1 MTDLKEAVEGAKA
14 EEIKELFAP
23 LGLDNVYSFNLLLEQ
38 LQSIKT
44 KLAEYEK
51 TQSADA
57 ETQKKQ
63 IAESLE
69 TLKKAGVK
77 LEEKGDEWKSKV
89 HSLREGDALASFV
102 AMLQPSPTGSL
113 RTGAGGEEDKKSG
126 ELTESE
132 RSDIKRVKE
141 EM

>member
-1 MTDLKEAVEGAKA
+1 MKLKEAVENAKA

-23 LGLDNVYSFNLLLEQ
+23 LKLDNIYSFKMLQEQ
-38 LQSIKT
+38 VHSQAA

-89 HSLREGDALASFV
+89 HSLLEGDELASFV
-102 AMLQPSPTGSL
+102 AMLQPPPTGSL
-113 RTGAGGEEDKKSG
+113 RTGAGGGEDKKAG

-132 RSDIKRVKE
+132 RNDIKRVKE
-141 EM
+141 EL